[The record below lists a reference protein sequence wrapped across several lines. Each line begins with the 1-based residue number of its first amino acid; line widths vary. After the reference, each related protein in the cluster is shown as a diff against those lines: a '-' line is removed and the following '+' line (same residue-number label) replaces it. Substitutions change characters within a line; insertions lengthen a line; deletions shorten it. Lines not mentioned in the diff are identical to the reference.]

1 MGLKIVCESEKYPFL
16 EVEKAVFETLEQK
29 DDLEIEILFVS
40 LSEIR
45 EINLEQRN
53 IDKETDCLSFPTL
66 DGIRGKILDKK
77 EYPLDRN
84 EEGDRLFLG
93 SVVVCEDKAKMQAEE
108 YGHSLKREVY
118 YLSVHGILHLFG
130 YDHMLDS
137 EKAQMR
143 AKEEEIMNKINLRR
157 E

>member
-137 EKAQMR
+137 DKAQMR

>member
-84 EEGDRLFLG
+84 EEGDRLF
-93 SVVVCEDKAKMQAEE
+93 
-108 YGHSLKREVY
+108 
-118 YLSVHGILHLFG
+118 
-130 YDHMLDS
+130 
-137 EKAQMR
+137 
-143 AKEEEIMNKINLRR
+143 
-157 E
+157 

>member
-1 MGLKIVCESEKYPFL
+1 
-16 EVEKAVFETLEQK
+16 
-29 DDLEIEILFVS
+29 
-40 LSEIR
+40 
-45 EINLEQRN
+45 
-53 IDKETDCLSFPTL
+53 
-66 DGIRGKILDKK
+66 
-77 EYPLDRN
+77 
-84 EEGDRLFLG
+84 
-93 SVVVCEDKAKMQAEE
+93 MQAEE

-137 EKAQMR
+137 DKAQMR